1 MLSLTRADNGTWH
14 LIGQVTV
21 DTITDVLPQMQLMV
35 ASEDQALLVD
45 LSQVTRVDSGSVA
58 LLLEGLRLAKLASKT
73 IRYTQY
79 PQKMLD
85 IIQVSNLE
93 KLLLA

>member
-14 LIGQVTV
+14 LNGQVTV
-21 DTITDVLPQMQLMV
+21 DTITDVLPQMQAMI
-35 ASEDQALLVD
+35 ASTDKDLVVD
-45 LSQVTRVDSGSVA
+45 LSQVTRVDSGSIA
-58 LLLEGLRLAKLASKT
+58 LLLEGLRLAKQASKT
-73 IRYTQY
+73 IRYTHY

-85 IIQVSNLE
+85 IIHVSNLD

>member
-1 MLSLTRADNGTWH
+1 MLSLTRADNGTW
-14 LIGQVTV
+14 LLSGQVTV
-21 DTITDVLPQMQLMV
+21 DTITAVLPDFQAMV
-35 ASEDQALLVD
+35 NSADKALVVD
-45 LSQVTRVDSGSVA
+45 LSQVTRVDSGSIA

-73 IRYTQY
+73 IHYTQY

-85 IIQVSNLE
+85 IIHVSNLE